1 MPIAF
6 LPALKWLGAAFWDFA
21 SSRMGQIVIAFAVAW
36 VWSGHNTDQEWQAKV
51 AREQAAAVAA
61 LKAEAARQAE
71 AAREIAE
78 AATARAEEDDAAMAA
93 MREKIA
99 EFDAKEKSVAPLP
112 RTIFKTV
119 PAGACVID
127 DDFARVVRG
136 IDAAG
141 SKTKASRRPRGV
153 R

>member
-1 MPIAF
+1 MPIAI
-6 LPALKWLGAAFWDFA
+6 LPALKWLGASFWDFA
-21 SSRMGQIVIAFAVAW
+21 SSRMGQIIIAFAVAW
-36 VWSGHNTDQEWQAKV
+36 FWSAHNTNQDWRAKV

-78 AATARAEEDDAAMAA
+78 AATARAEEDEAAMSA

-99 EFDAKEKSVAPLP
+99 EFDAKEKSIAPRP
-112 RTIFKTV
+112 RTIFQTV
-119 PAGACVID
+119 PAGACAID
-127 DDFARVVRG
+127 SDFARVVRD

-141 SKTKASRRPRGV
+141 SKAKASRRAKRV